1 MSKLLVQVE
10 KDYVGFIFD
19 TPLSTVVM
27 KLNKLINKYGDDATL
42 GPGGNIVGGEDY
54 NYNCVYVKELESDQ
68 AHEHR
73 LKYNSTMEFAEREE
87 LRRLQEKY
95 PLQKYPLDIPS

>member
-1 MSKLLVQVE
+1 MSKLTRQVE
-10 KDYVGFIFD
+10 KDYVDFIFD

-54 NYNCVYVKELESDQ
+54 NYNCVYVKELESDE

-73 LKYNSTMEFAEREE
+73 LKYNSSVE
-87 LRRLQEKY
+87 LTACKELKRLKEMY
-95 PLQKYPLDIPS
+95 PYI